1 MPFRDCSC
9 PCPIAS
15 SLSGIFSTGA
25 TQVRGLLRETIL
37 TGPRRMEVVL
47 GGLRQSFGTLQREG
61 AVTLKGDLPE
71 VNCVIEVTKEFDVV
85 IRFDFEGFVG
95 GWAERMGLLR
105 VGLPFNVEGEVP
117 DSRPTP

>member
-1 MPFRDCSC
+1 
-9 PCPIAS
+9 
-15 SLSGIFSTGA
+15 
-25 TQVRGLLRETIL
+25 
-37 TGPRRMEVVL
+37 MEVVL
-47 GGLRQSFGTLQREG
+47 GGLRQSFETLQREG

-85 IRFDFEGFVG
+85 IRFDFEGLVG

-117 DSRPTP
+117 DGRPTPLPAHPLLAAPEQAASSALSRCHPTKSP